1 MVSKTRLQR
10 ISERMYEELSELL
23 IHGVKDPR
31 LSGAFITDVKIDRE
45 LAYADI
51 YVAAPE
57 GSQRAPEVIEAFK
70 HATGFFRSKL
80 ASELDLRIF
89 PRLRFHWDPTPERAA
104 HIEELITSL
113 QQESSQKTAEQSST
127 SSDADFGDLSGQ
139 AGQSDGEKDLRSE
152 PHERAKDE

>member
-23 IHGVKDPR
+23 IHNVKDPR

-57 GSQRAPEVIEAFK
+57 GSQRAQEVVRGFE
-70 HATGFFRSKL
+70 HASGFFRSKL
-80 ASELDLRIF
+80 AAELDLRIF

-113 QQESSQKTAEQSST
+113 QRESPQEMNEQPPTNVDTPVHDES
-127 SSDADFGDLSGQ
+127 ALMGK
-139 AGQSDGEKDLRSE
+139 SDGEKDR
-152 PHERAKDE
+152 PPERPEREEDE

>member
-23 IHGVKDPR
+23 IHNVRDPR
-31 LSGAFITDVKIDRE
+31 LSGAFITDINIDRE

-57 GSQRAPEVIEAFK
+57 GSQRAEEVIEAFK
-70 HATGFFRSKL
+70 HASGFFRSKL

-113 QQESSQKTAEQSST
+113 QQESPQRMNEQPSATADADVDDHSGLAEQR
-127 SSDADFGDLSGQ
+127 G
-139 AGQSDGEKDLRSE
+139 GEKEHRSG
-152 PHERAKDE
+152 PQERDEDE

>member
-23 IHGVKDPR
+23 IHKVKDPR

-57 GSQRAPEVIEAFK
+57 GSERAEEVLEGFE
-70 HATGFFRSKL
+70 HASGFFRSHL
-80 ASELDLRIF
+80 ARELNLRIF
-89 PRLRFHWDPTPERAA
+89 PRLRFRWDPTPERAA

-113 QQESSQKTAEQSST
+113 HQESNQELNEQPSQTVHDGAQDESGLIGESNGE
-127 SSDADFGDLSGQ
+127 SDSRSGH
-139 AGQSDGEKDLRSE
+139 R
-152 PHERAKDE
+152 EREEDE

>member
-23 IHGVKDPR
+23 IQNVRDPR
-31 LSGAFITDVKIDRE
+31 LSGAFITDVKVDRE

-57 GSQRAPEVIEAFK
+57 GSQRAEEIIEGFT
-70 HATGFFRSKL
+70 HASGFFRSRL
-80 ASELDLRIF
+80 ATELDLRIF

-113 QQESSQKTAEQSST
+113 QRESPQEMSERPSTTADAGVHNQS
-127 SSDADFGDLSGQ
+127 GP
-139 AGQSDGEKDLRSE
+139 AGESDGEKDHRTGR
-152 PHERAKDE
+152 HEREEDE

>member
-1 MVSKTRLQR
+1 LQR

-23 IHGVKDPR
+23 IHNVRDPR
-31 LSGAFITDVKIDRE
+31 LSGAFITDVKVDRE

-57 GSQRAPEVIEAFK
+57 GSQRAEEVVEAFK
-70 HATGFFRSKL
+70 HASGFFRSKL

-104 HIEELITSL
+104 HIEELINSL
-113 QQESSQKTAEQSST
+113 QHESLVKAKERSSATA
-127 SSDADFGDLSGQ
+127 DADVDDHSGPVR
-139 AGQSDGEKDLRSE
+139 QSDGEKDHRSG
-152 PHERAKDE
+152 PHEREEDE